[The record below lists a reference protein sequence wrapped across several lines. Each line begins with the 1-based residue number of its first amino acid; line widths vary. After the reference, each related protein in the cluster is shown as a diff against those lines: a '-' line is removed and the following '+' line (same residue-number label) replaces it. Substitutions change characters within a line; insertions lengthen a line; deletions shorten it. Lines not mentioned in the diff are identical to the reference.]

1 MSGRTGRLKGEV
13 YDVQFELKK
22 TITGGKKKK
31 NFCTKGPT
39 TIYTSLRFGP
49 TTIYTSLRF
58 FSFV

>member
-1 MSGRTGRLKGEV
+1 MSGRTGRLEGEV
-13 YDVQFELKK
+13 NDVQFELKK

-39 TIYTSLRFGP
+39 TIYTSLRF
-49 TTIYTSLRF
+49 